1 MDREDWCISL
11 KKQKERKEMDVIA
24 HNPWC
29 KIPRVPFSTLPAGSR
44 RFGEPIDRDYPYFI
58 PGIWIDRVAIQ
69 CVVELFGPDLFL
81 SRKKMLQ
88 FLFSKSRRWRFSD
101 DWCRKF
107 DEPHINESMQ
117 VTHNILRILFAY
129 PNISNF
135 LFFFSFFFLHHV
147 SKWPMQNLFPPVNF
161 TRSER
166 GMLEL

>member
-1 MDREDWCISL
+1 MDREDWCISF
-11 KKQKERKEMDVIA
+11 KKHDIT
-24 HNPWC
+24 HNPSC
-29 KIPRVPFSTLPAGSR
+29 KNPRIPFSTLPAGSR

-58 PGIWIDRVAIQ
+58 PGIRIDRVAIQ

-81 SRKKMLQ
+81 SRKMLQ
-88 FLFSKSRRWRFSD
+88 FLFSKSGRWRFSD

-129 PNISNF
+129 PNISYF
-135 LFFFSFFFLHHV
+135 LFSFFFLHHD